1 MELNPIGFCHFDIK
15 KTIQLLMATSRSE
28 RICWEKKISAAF
40 FNKVFLQKNFQVIK
54 IFMKSMMQPEHL
66 VQDYSLHSTKLFNNM
81 FYCNL

>member
-54 IFMKSMMQPEHL
+54 IFMKSDFGYLINIIFEY
-66 VQDYSLHSTKLFNNM
+66 DNFS
-81 FYCNL
+81 